1 VTRPTQHLLYIDESG
16 GHDLAHVD
24 ANWPIFVLVGL
35 LVGESYYAKALV
47 PRVKEFKLRHGL
59 DKGIPLHSRDI
70 RRHEG
75 AFCFLADAKRREAF
89 YEDLN
94 QLVGSLRI
102 RLFAVIVRKA
112 LLSRTYMFPPNP
124 YHVSLGQMLSLVCGP
139 PGTPPGWRP
148 RVARIVAEQR
158 GKLEDHQLQAEYQLR
173 RQYGLPSYGARDV
186 IDRRPA
192 TVERVFPARIDF
204 IRKSKAVAGLEL
216 ADLAAYP
223 LGRAYVN
230 QCWDNPAYLVL
241 APKVRALIAF
251 P

>member
-1 VTRPTQHLLYIDESG
+1 MTRPTRHLLYIDESG

-24 ANWPIFVLVGL
+24 PNWPIFVLVGL
-35 LVGESYYAKALV
+35 LVGETYYAKTLV

-59 DKGIPLHSRDI
+59 GKDTPLHSRDI

-75 AFCFLADAKRREAF
+75 SFQFLGDSELREAF

-94 QLVGSLRI
+94 RLVGSLRI

-112 LLSRTYMFPPNP
+112 LLSHTYMFPPNP
-124 YHVSLGQMLSLVCGP
+124 YYVSLGQMLSLVCGP
-139 PGTPPGWRP
+139 PGTPTPWRP
-148 RVARIVAEQR
+148 RVAKIVAERR
-158 GKLEDHQLQAEYQLR
+158 GKLEDHQLQAEYQR
-173 RQYGLPSYGARDV
+173 HRQYGLPSYGAPDV

-204 IRKSKAVAGLEL
+204 VPKPKAVAGLEL

-230 QCWDNPAYLVL
+230 QRWDNPAYLAL
-241 APKVRALIAF
+241 APKVRALVAF